1 MASLSLPL
9 YHMLPYL
16 LLLAASGVDAERLRV
31 AKPPA
36 AASGKLAAPALAVCQ
51 TGLEPQA
58 ADPRQA
64 CYSHA

>member
-1 MASLSLPL
+1 MDLPFHHVTH
-9 YHMLPYL
+9 Y
-16 LLLAASGVDAERLRV
+16 LLAASGVDAERLRV

-58 ADPRQA
+58 ADPRQV
-64 CYSHA
+64 CYSLA